1 MLELIKEVG
10 LYYFLGAVIITIVL
24 YILWENN
31 K

>member
-1 MLELIKEVG
+1 MLELMNEVG
-10 LYYFLGAVIITIVL
+10 TYYFLGAVATTVIL

>member
-1 MLELIKEVG
+1 MLELIKEMG
-10 LYYFLGAVIITIVL
+10 FYYFLGAVITTIIL

>member
-1 MLELIKEVG
+1 MLELINEVG

>member
-1 MLELIKEVG
+1 MLELINEVG
-10 LYYFLGAVIITIVL
+10 TYYFLGAVVTTIIL